1 MSEPSASE
9 EVSSEM
15 KSNEQT
21 NAPTKKVSQI
31 SPNPTLQCEMCQNY
45 EVNLTSMQ
53 ENERKLKEEVRAA
66 MELAERYQLDLSNER
81 DYRKDLEK
89 KMNELSTNCLN
100 QVNEAAK
107 ANAKSEQ
114 RLDELSAKHDKSIEV
129 FTEQLNLAQE
139 KLQQAE
145 NDFITLGKKYRKLL
159 GATRK
164 SAQEL
169 RSEAI
174 DLPADIDQLQFICL
188 KNREELIETRAAKEH
203 TEQQLQDEITILR
216 AGIQEER
223 AHREDQEVAFTAEIS
238 RLQSELGSVNNKMA
252 VASETIADQDSNIR
266 QIRDLQTTVAEL
278 EAQVQQVQNE
288 RSAVEQTAQ
297 NYKQRCTSLQQ
308 ELDTSEVVQRDFVKL
323 SQSLQIQLEK
333 IRQSEQ
339 EVRWQW
345 DEDVTACSNCE
356 TSLARVKAKP
366 HCMHCGKIFCP
377 SCLKDTVKSGPS
389 NRPAPV
395 CKVCHTLLNRDSK
408 PFFATQDNH
417 S

>member
-9 EVSSEM
+9 EVLAED
-15 KSNEQT
+15 KEEQT
-21 NAPTKKVSQI
+21 TKKVSQV
-31 SPNPTLQCEMCQNY
+31 SSNSALLCEMCRNY
-45 EVNLTSMQ
+45 EVNLTAMQ
-53 ENERKLKEEVRAA
+53 ENERKLKEEVKAA
-66 MELAERYQLDLSNER
+66 MELAERYQLDLSDER
-81 DYRKDLEK
+81 DYRKELEK

-107 ANAKSEQ
+107 ANAKSEK

-139 KLQQAE
+139 KLQKAE
-145 NDFITLGKKYRKLL
+145 EDFITLGKKYKKLL
-159 GATRK
+159 GSTRK

-169 RSEAI
+169 RSEKI

-203 TEQQLQDEITILR
+203 TEQQLKDEITVLR

-223 AHREDQEVAFTAEIS
+223 VHREDQEVAFTAEIS
-238 RLQSELGSVNNKMA
+238 RLQSELGSVNSKFT
-252 VASETIADQDSNIR
+252 VASESIADQTSNNR
-266 QIRDLQTTVAEL
+266 QIRDLQATVAEL

-308 ELDTSEVVQRDFVKL
+308 ELETSEIVQRDFVKL

-345 DEDVTACSNCE
+345 DEDVNQCSNCD
-356 TSLARVKAKP
+356 TSLVRLKAKP
-366 HCMHCGKIFCP
+366 HCLHCGKIFCTN
-377 SCLKDTVKSGPS
+377 CLKDTVPSGPS
-389 NRPAPV
+389 HRPANV
-395 CKVCHTLLNRDSK
+395 CSVCHTLLNRDTK
-408 PFFATQDNH
+408 PFFATQDK
-417 S
+417 

>member
-1 MSEPSASE
+1 MLASE
-9 EVSSEM
+9 EVSAGV
-15 KSNEQT
+15 
-21 NAPTKKVSQI
+21 NAEEPPIPSKKISQV

-45 EVNLTSMQ
+45 EVNLTALQ
-53 ENERKLKEEVRAA
+53 ENERKLKEEVKAA
-66 MELAERYQLDLSNER
+66 MELNERYQLDLSNER
-81 DYRKDLEK
+81 DYRKELEK

-129 FTEQLNLAQE
+129 FTDQLNLARD
-139 KLQQAE
+139 KLQQADD
-145 NDFITLGKKYRKLL
+145 DFVTLGKKYKKLL
-159 GATRK
+159 GSTRK

-169 RSEAI
+169 RSEKI
-174 DLPADIDQLQFICL
+174 DMPADLDQLQFICL

-203 TEQQLQDEITILR
+203 TEQQLQDEITVLR
-216 AGIQEER
+216 AQILEER
-223 AHREDQEVAFTAEIS
+223 AHREDQEVTFTAEIS
-238 RLQSELGSVNNKMA
+238 RLQSELGKINTRMV

-266 QIRDLQTTVAEL
+266 QIRDLQTTVGEL
-278 EAQVQQVQNE
+278 ETQVQQVQNE
-288 RSAVEQTAQ
+288 RAAVEQTAQ

-345 DEDVTACSNCE
+345 DDDVDQCSNCD
-356 TSLARVKAKP
+356 TSFARVKVKP
-366 HCMHCGKIFCP
+366 HCLHCGRIFCMN
-377 SCLKDTVKSGPS
+377 CLKDTVPSGP
-389 NRPAPV
+389 NHRPANV
-395 CKVCHTLLNRDSK
+395 CKVCHTLLNRDTK
-408 PFFATQDNH
+408 PFFATQDK
-417 S
+417 